1 MGFYRGVRDVA
12 DMDDVALA
20 DYVAGVH
27 RGPVEAGRLDA
38 ECARLLGVPCSTAIW
53 FSDYTFIKLEAK
65 HGEINFSHYRHMP
78 SILLDGFLARGRDQR
93 LLDFWWVR
101 SDGGFSVVL
110 KATSKNEVFVT
121 TFHPIH
127 LKEARR
133 LFRRAREQGRL
144 IRVQRAALSLLKIEE
159 EVA

>member
-1 MGFYRGVRDVA
+1 
-12 DMDDVALA
+12 MDDVGLA
-20 DYVAGVH
+20 DYIAGITS
-27 RGPVEAGRLDA
+27 GPVEAGRVDA
-38 ECARLLGVPCSTAIW
+38 QCSRFLRVPCGTVIW
-53 FSDYTFIKLEAK
+53 FSNYTFIKLEAK

-78 SILLDGFLARGRDQR
+78 SILLHGFLATGRKPR
-93 LLDFWWVR
+93 LLDLWWVQP
-101 SDGGFSVVL
+101 DGGFSVVL

-133 LFRRAREQGRL
+133 LFRRARDQGRL
-144 IRVQRAALSLLKIEE
+144 IRVQRDACSLLKIEE